1 MALKMTVRMSA
12 NVAIVDL
19 SGRLTLGEPVGSLRD
34 TLKDMISRGQSNIL
48 LNLAG
53 VSYIDSSGLGELV
66 GGYATVGNRGGR
78 LKLLHVQDRVHELM
92 QITKLY
98 TVFETFTDE
107 GQAIQSF
114 QSRAASV

>member
-1 MALKMTVRMSA
+1 MGLKLTARSA
-12 NVAIVDL
+12 GNVAILDL

-34 TLKDMISRGQSNIL
+34 TLKEMLAKGQTNIL

-78 LKLLHVQDRVHELM
+78 LKLLNVQERVHQLM
-92 QITKLY
+92 QLTKLY
-98 TVFETFTDE
+98 SVFEIFTDE
-107 GQAIQSF
+107 AEALISF
-114 QSRAASV
+114 QQRAASV